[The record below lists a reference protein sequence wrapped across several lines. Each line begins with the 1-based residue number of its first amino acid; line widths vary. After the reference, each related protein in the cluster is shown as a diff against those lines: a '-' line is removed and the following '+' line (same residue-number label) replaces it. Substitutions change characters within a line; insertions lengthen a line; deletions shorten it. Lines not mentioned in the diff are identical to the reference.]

1 MLLRSITKNV
11 KDQNWFA
18 VFLDFIIVVVGILMA
33 FQISNWNA
41 ARQEQAS
48 QKLMHQRLL
57 QDFEIIEQQND
68 RAVEYIENQMD
79 ALIVLQKAVARG
91 NVEEGEDE
99 PIKYALESWFSYPSF
114 NQRSGTYTEL
124 LSSGRLDLI
133 ENESLRVALSKY
145 DLGVLQ
151 SKYNETRIHEFLIQ
165 NIGSIEFAQ
174 YRTMAPPARNDVGE
188 IARGEITHFDIGAMD
203 ADPVFRSLLDQ
214 VIENRTWLIGNVYG
228 QRRNLRAVRD
238 LLEETQ

>member
-1 MLLRSITKNV
+1 
-11 KDQNWFA
+11 
-18 VFLDFIIVVVGILMA
+18 
-33 FQISNWNA
+33 
-41 ARQEQAS
+41 
-48 QKLMHQRLL
+48 
-57 QDFEIIEQQND
+57 
-68 RAVEYIENQMD
+68 MD